1 MVITVKRFLQREAA
15 LIAMEYGTRN
25 QSADMR
31 FASMPTGSM
40 GRAGNNTAGA
50 RRLRQ
55 QRVWIDNQICH
66 LTKRVMII

>member
-40 GRAGNNTAGA
+40 GRAGNNMAGA
-50 RRLRQ
+50 ISVRPL
-55 QRVWIDNQICH
+55 RVWMD
-66 LTKRVMII
+66 TKYVI